1 MAPACEHPE
10 WTVAD
15 IFKEVDEDLRRD
27 QAAKVWKKY
36 GHFVIGAA
44 VTVVLATAGYQAWT
58 WWDLKQRTEL
68 SQGYAAA
75 VDLLERGKSDAAV
88 AAFDELAETGGGGYG
103 TLAAFNKARL
113 LAEAGDTAAAIETWD
128 RLAASPSA
136 APAFRGAATVLSVM
150 HQSDSG
156 DPADLEAR
164 LEPLTAEDSG
174 FRPIALEL
182 TAVMALRRGDRAR
195 AREIYT
201 RLADDRT
208 APIGLRGRA
217 SQMLAALEE

>member
-1 MAPACEHPE
+1 VAPACERPE

-58 WWDLKQRTEL
+58 WWDLEQRTEL

-75 VDLLERGKSDAAV
+75 VNLFEQGKTEDAA
-88 AAFDELAETGGGGYG
+88 AAFGELAETGGGYG
-103 TLAAFNKARL
+103 TLAAFNRARL
-113 LAEAGDTAAAIETWD
+113 LADAGDTAAAIEAWD

-136 APAFRGAATVLSVM
+136 GPAFRGAATVLSVM

-182 TAVMALRRGDRAR
+182 TAIMALRQGDRTR

-208 APIGLRGRA
+208 APVGLRGRA

>member
-1 MAPACEHPE
+1 VAPTCERPE

-15 IFKEVDEDLRRD
+15 IFKEVDEELRRD
-27 QAAKVWKKY
+27 HAAKVWKKY

-44 VTVVLATAGYQAWT
+44 LAVVLATAGYQAWT
-58 WWDLKQRTEL
+58 WWDVEQRTEL

-75 VDLLERGKSDAAV
+75 VDLLERGESAAAA
-88 AAFDELAETGGGGYG
+88 AAFGEMAETGDGYA
-103 TLAAFNKARL
+103 TLAAFNEARL
-113 LAEAGDTAAAIETWD
+113 LAEAGDTGAAIEAWD
-128 RLAASPSA
+128 RLAASSA
-136 APAFRGAATVLSVM
+136 AGPAFRGAATLLSVM

-156 DPADLEAR
+156 DPAELEAR
-164 LEPLTAEDSG
+164 LEPLTTGNSG

-182 TAVMALRRGDRAR
+182 TALLALRRGDGAR

-201 RLADDRT
+201 EIADDRT
-208 APIGLRGRA
+208 APVGLRARA

>member
-1 MAPACEHPE
+1 
-10 WTVAD
+10 VAD

-58 WWDLKQRTEL
+58 WWDLEQRTEL
-68 SQGYAAA
+68 SRGYAAA
-75 VDLLERGKSDAAV
+75 VGLLDRGESAAAA
-88 AAFDELAETGGGGYG
+88 AAFGEMAENDGGYA
-103 TLAAFNKARL
+103 TLAAFNEARL
-113 LAEAGDTAAAIETWD
+113 LAEAGDTAAAIEAWD
-128 RLAASPSA
+128 RLAASPA
-136 APAFRGAATVLSVM
+136 AGPAFRGAATLLSVM
-150 HQSDSG
+150 HQGDSG
-156 DPADLEAR
+156 DPAELEAR
-164 LEPLTAEDSG
+164 LEPLATGDSG

-182 TAVMALRRGDRAR
+182 TALLALRQGDRAR

-201 RLADDRT
+201 QLADDRT
-208 APIGLRGRA
+208 APVGLRARA

>member
-1 MAPACEHPE
+1 M
-10 WTVAD
+10 AD
-15 IFKEVDEDLRRD
+15 IFKEVDEELRRD
-27 QAAKVWKKY
+27 HAAKVWKKY
-36 GHFVIGAA
+36 GHVVIGAA
-44 VTVVLATAGYQAWT
+44 VTVVLATAGYQVWT
-58 WWDLKQRTEL
+58 WWDVKQRTEL

-75 VDLLERGKSDAAV
+75 VDLFEQGKTEDAA
-88 AAFDELAETGGGGYG
+88 AAFGGLAAAGGGYG
-103 TLAAFNKARL
+103 TLAAFNRARL
-113 LAEAGDTAAAIETWD
+113 LAEAGDTAAAIEAWD
-128 RLAASPSA
+128 RLAASASA
-136 APAFRGAATVLSVM
+136 GPAFRGAATVLSVM

-182 TAVMALRRGDRAR
+182 TAVMALRRGDRTR

-208 APIGLRGRA
+208 APVGLRGRA